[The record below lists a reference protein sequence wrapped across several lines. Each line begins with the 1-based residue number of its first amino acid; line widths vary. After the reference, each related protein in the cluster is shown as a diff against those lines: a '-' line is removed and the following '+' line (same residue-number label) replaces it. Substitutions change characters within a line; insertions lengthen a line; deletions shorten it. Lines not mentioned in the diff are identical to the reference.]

1 MSSISNFK
9 NNFQGGVRPNQFRV
23 YITAAVFGGA
33 DLEFLCKGTS
43 IPSSVIGNIDVNYR
57 GRILKVPGDRTYEDW
72 TVTIL
77 NDPNW
82 QNRSFF
88 ERWMDGIQDHTFPVR
103 NVRSTAV
110 YGTGT
115 VRQLGRDGNTIAT
128 YVVED
133 IYPTN
138 LAAMELDMSTND
150 TAQDFAVTFAVNNWR
165 SSASNA
171 INPSGTGV
179 NVDFNV
185 NASIGGVNIGFGT

>member
-23 YITAAVFGGA
+23 NITAAVFGGA
-33 DLEFLCKGTS
+33 DLEFLCKATN
-43 IPSSVIGNIDVNYR
+43 IPSSVIGAMDVNYR

-72 TVTIL
+72 SVTIL

-103 NVRSTAV
+103 NVRATAV

-115 VRQLGRDGNTIAT
+115 VRQLGRDGKTIAT

-133 IYPTN
+133 IFPTN
-138 LAAMELDMSTND
+138 LAALDLDMSSND
-150 TAQDFAVTFAVNNWR
+150 IAQEFVVTFAVNNWR

>member
-23 YITAAVFGGA
+23 NITAAVFGGA
-33 DLEFLCKGTS
+33 DLEFLCKATN
-43 IPSSVIGNIDVNYR
+43 IPSSVIGAMDVNYR

-72 TVTIL
+72 SVTIL

-103 NVRSTAV
+103 NVRATAV

-115 VRQLGRDGNTIAT
+115 VRQLGRDGKTIAT
-128 YVVED
+128 YVVE
-133 IYPTN
+133 
-138 LAAMELDMSTND
+138 
-150 TAQDFAVTFAVNNWR
+150 AVSYTHLRAHE
-165 SSASNA
+165 
-171 INPSGTGV
+171 T
-179 NVDFNV
+179 
-185 NASIGGVNIGFGT
+185 

>member
-23 YITAAVFGGA
+23 NITAAVFGGA
-33 DLEFLCKGTS
+33 DLEFLCKATN
-43 IPSSVIGNIDVNYR
+43 IPSSVIGAMDVNYR

-103 NVRSTAV
+103 NVRATAV

-115 VRQLGRDGNTIAT
+115 VRQLGRDGKTIAT

-133 IYPTN
+133 IFPTN
-138 LAAMELDMSTND
+138 LAALDLDMSSND
-150 TAQDFAVTFAVNNWR
+150 IAQEFVVTFAVNNWR